1 MFRDEPYS
9 RVFHGLSRIPGISRH
24 VTMPYSMVNFQL
36 KGSVIKPLSVNK
48 ISKICCVALQ
58 LQLCPINQMKQVLL
72 RNIPVTWK
80 EADNIL
86 WTMCD
91 GKSSFTTFHF
101 GVTKVPSLKKLLL
114 SEDGLA
120 FSLLQWSTIPD
131 KIFGTKWNNPVKLD
145 RRRKVWYLFLRVF

>member
-48 ISKICCVALQ
+48 ISEICCVALQ

-86 WTMCD
+86 RTMCD

-101 GVTKVPSLKKLLL
+101 GVTKRFQAWKNSCYLKMAWH
-114 SEDGLA
+114 SHCYNGLQ
-120 FSLLQWSTIPD
+120 SR
-131 KIFGTKWNNPVKLD
+131 TK
-145 RRRKVWYLFLRVF
+145 YLEQNGIIQ